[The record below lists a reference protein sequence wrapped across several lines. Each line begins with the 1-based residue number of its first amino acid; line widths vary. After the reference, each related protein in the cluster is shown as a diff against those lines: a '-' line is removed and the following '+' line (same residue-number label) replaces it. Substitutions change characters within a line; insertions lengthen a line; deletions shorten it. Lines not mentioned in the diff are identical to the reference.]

1 MTKARGCGWI
11 DAVKFP
17 LLVRRGAVVSM
28 ATLDRRPETLRESHM
43 RRQPR
48 KPSRSLARQSD
59 AILDRYLPYQM
70 RLLSEAYSLGL
81 ARTLQQR
88 FDLPL
93 REWRVLFH
101 IGAEEPMSVT
111 QIAARSVMDKGS
123 VSRAVAK
130 LGEWGYVT
138 RRSNG
143 TDMRRAA
150 FHLSAKGRRVYR
162 QIMPMLL
169 AREARL
175 LAPLSAAE
183 QS

>member
-1 MTKARGCGWI
+1 MPSK
-11 DAVKFP
+11 
-17 LLVRRGAVVSM
+17 
-28 ATLDRRPETLRESHM
+28 
-43 RRQPR
+43 PR
-48 KPSRSLARQSD
+48 KTPRSAARQSD

-81 ARTLQQR
+81 ARMLQQR

-101 IGAEEPMSVT
+101 IGAEPPMSVT

-123 VSRAVAK
+123 VSRAVAN
-130 LGEWGYVT
+130 LSDWGYVT

-143 TDMRRAA
+143 TDSRRAA
-150 FHLSAKGRRVYR
+150 FRLSAKGQRIYR
-162 QIMPMLL
+162 QIMPLLL

-183 QS
+183 QKQLLRGIKKLLGQVWAANAGAVDLEGEESAP

>member
-1 MTKARGCGWI
+1 
-11 DAVKFP
+11 
-17 LLVRRGAVVSM
+17 
-28 ATLDRRPETLRESHM
+28 M
-43 RRQPR
+43 RRQPN
-48 KPSRSLARQSD
+48 KKTSRSLARQSD

-88 FDLPL
+88 FNLPL

-101 IGAEEPMSVT
+101 IGAEPPMSVT

-138 RRSNG
+138 RHTNG
-143 TDMRRAA
+143 TDSRRAT
-150 FHLSAKGRRVYR
+150 FYLSSKGQRVYG
-162 QIMPMLL
+162 QIIPMLL

-175 LAPLSAAE
+175 LAPLSKAE
-183 QS
+183 QAQFLRAIKKLLGQVWAANAGAIDLGPDK